1 MHVNASA
8 KGQRSTVLCECVD
21 KSVNVS
27 TISQRYEVIDP
38 YIRAAGSDKR
48 SVTQPTCVLMITSN
62 LDVSQG

>member
-1 MHVNASA
+1 MHVDVSA

-21 KSVNVS
+21 KPVNVS

-38 YIRAAGSDKR
+38 HLRAPGSDKR